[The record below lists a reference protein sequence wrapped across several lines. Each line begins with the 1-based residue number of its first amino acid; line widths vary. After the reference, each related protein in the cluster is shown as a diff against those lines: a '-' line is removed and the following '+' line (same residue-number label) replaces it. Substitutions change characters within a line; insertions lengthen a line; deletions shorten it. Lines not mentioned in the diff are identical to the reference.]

1 MKLEFTVPATVVM
14 TIEVDAKT
22 KDEAIRK
29 FNEGEFEIVNEDVYD
44 WDTYDIE
51 EFEVV

>member
-1 MKLEFTVPATVVM
+1 MKLSFIVPATVEM

-22 KDEAIRK
+22 KKEAIRK
-29 FNEGEFEIVNEDVYD
+29 FNEGEFKIINEDVYD
-44 WDTYDIE
+44 WETYDIE